1 MTAELEKILF
11 DLSKQM
17 TREVYD
23 LNSTRKK
30 YHEGILAKEDIKS
43 FLEALGKRQNEV
55 HDKLREIMK
64 MIC

>member
-1 MTAELEKILF
+1 MTAELEKMLF
-11 DLSKQM
+11 DLSERM

-43 FLEALGKRQNEV
+43 FLEALGKRQKEV
-55 HDKLREIMK
+55 HERLREILM
-64 MIC
+64 MIY